1 MHSWQMVAVGKSAMA
16 KKGMLY
22 AAKVMAGSA
31 IDALEDPEI
40 IRRAQ
45 EEFCQRTGGQ
55 KYASPYRRRYDAAL
69 FREFEITGSHHLVL
83 PTSVTKTALL
93 PVISVTLRTT
103 SPIFIGPSAGWISGS
118 ITASFSLS

>member
-1 MHSWQMVAVGKSAMA
+1 MA

-55 KYASPYRRRYDAAL
+55 KYASPIPPEVKPRID
-69 FREFEITGSHHLVL
+69 
-83 PTSVTKTALL
+83 
-93 PVISVTLRTT
+93 
-103 SPIFIGPSAGWISGS
+103 
-118 ITASFSLS
+118 